1 MGLVFRWEVVGCR
14 GCRHSCA
21 AEGGLGSAWDL
32 FNSLLTVKASMA
44 FALARVT
51 ATTYTFCS
59 LVYMNEHMPRL
70 TTGLPPRSL
79 PLMISVLNALAMLRL
94 GKGGR
99 EEEGA
104 RSASFSRGDW
114 WED

>member
-1 MGLVFRWEVVGCR
+1 MPTQLCR
-14 GCRHSCA
+14 GRICV
-21 AEGGLGSAWDL
+21 GFDL
-32 FNSLLTVKASMA
+32 ILTVKASIA
-44 FALARVT
+44 LALARVT

-99 EEEGA
+99 AGGGGRA
-104 RSASFSRGDW
+104 RQRRFPRGDW

>member
-1 MGLVFRWEVVGCR
+1 MGGGGVPRVPTQLCR
-14 GCRHSCA
+14 GRICV
-21 AEGGLGSAWDL
+21 GLIL
-32 FNSLLTVKASMA
+32 ILTVKASIA

-94 GKGGR
+94 GKGGGR
-99 EEEGA
+99 RRRA
-104 RSASFSRGDW
+104 RASASFSPR
-114 WED
+114 

>member
-1 MGLVFRWEVVGCR
+1 MG
-14 GCRHSCA
+14 
-21 AEGGLGSAWDL
+21 GGRVPRVPTQLCGGRDLLGIDL
-32 FNSLLTVKASMA
+32 ILTVKASIA
-44 FALARVT
+44 LALARVT

>member
-1 MGLVFRWEVVGCR
+1 M
-14 GCRHSCA
+14 
-21 AEGGLGSAWDL
+21 
-32 FNSLLTVKASMA
+32 KASMA

>member
-1 MGLVFRWEVVGCR
+1 MGVSEMGGGGVPRVPTQLCR
-14 GCRHSCA
+14 GRICV
-21 AEGGLGSAWDL
+21 GLIL
-32 FNSLLTVKASMA
+32 ILTVKASIA

-94 GKGGR
+94 GKGGGR
-99 EEEGA
+99 RRRA
-104 RSASFSRGDW
+104 RASASFSPR
-114 WED
+114 

>member
-1 MGLVFRWEVVGCR
+1 VPRKEV
-14 GCRHSCA
+14 
-21 AEGGLGSAWDL
+21 WDL
-32 FNSLLTVKASMA
+32 LGICLILTVKASIA
-44 FALARVT
+44 LALARVT

-94 GKGGR
+94 GKGGGR

-104 RSASFSRGDW
+104 RVSVVFPEVIGGKIRGRACGSVRYG
-114 WED
+114 